1 MTDIY
6 TELIRLNV
14 ELEGALRVLSQR
26 KSDEAFEVAL
36 DKFSSLSS
44 LFEDLKAEQTE
55 SPTPCQPSE
64 EYTPDGTAVT
74 ESDAESV
81 EAPVKE
87 EAPEAKPSEEA
98 PAATTA
104 ADTIMPNVVGDIRKT
119 MTLNDKFLFK
129 RELFNGNEAELN
141 DTLELLASM
150 HSFDEATEYI
160 YDDLQWDSENPTVKD
175 FMDIIKSYFSNSS
188 KA

>member
-6 TELIRLNV
+6 NRLIHLNV

-26 KSDEAFEVAL
+26 ESDEALEVAF

-44 LFEDLKAEQTE
+44 LFEELKAGHTTE
-55 SPTPCQPSE
+55 LPAPCQSSE
-64 EYTPDGTAVT
+64 EEKEKEEDIPNDTVVA

-81 EAPVKE
+81 EVPTAPT
-87 EAPEAKPSEEA
+87 APTA
-98 PAATTA
+98 P
-104 ADTIMPNVVGDIRKT
+104 DIIMPNVVGDIRKT

-129 RELFNGNEAELN
+129 RELFGGNDAELN

-175 FMDIIKSYFSNSS
+175 FMDIIKSYFNNSS

>member
-6 TELIRLNV
+6 NRLLRLNI

-26 KSDEAFEVAL
+26 ESDEAFEVAL
-36 DKFSSLSS
+36 DKFASLSS
-44 LFEDLKAEQTE
+44 LFDELKAERTKL
-55 SPTPCQPSE
+55 PTPCQPSE
-64 EYTPDGTAVT
+64 EDKPDNTVVT

-81 EAPVKE
+81 ESPVE
-87 EAPEAKPSEEA
+87 EEVAEAETSEEA
-98 PAATTA
+98 PAATTSP
-104 ADTIMPNVVGDIRKT
+104 DIIIPNVVGDIRKT

-129 RELFNGNEAELN
+129 RELFGGNEAELN

-160 YDDLQWDSENPTVKD
+160 YDDLQWDSENSTVKD